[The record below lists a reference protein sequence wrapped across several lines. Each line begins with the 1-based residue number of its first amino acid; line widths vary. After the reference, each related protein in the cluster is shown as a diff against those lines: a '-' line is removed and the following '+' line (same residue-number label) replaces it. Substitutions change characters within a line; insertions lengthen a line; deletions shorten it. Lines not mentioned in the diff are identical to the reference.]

1 MNLMKSRLFAMIAA
15 IVAAVAL
22 MAVGAGGAAAA
33 PKTGEMF
40 LTFVRHGESAGNS
53 SGLIDTSVPGPGLTE
68 TGRAQA
74 AAVAQ
79 LLADCKFDGVYA
91 STMVRTQQTAE
102 PTSQLCGHS
111 TVVEEGLHEIEAGV
125 YEGTPEKDAREGYL
139 AAPIQWLQG
148 NLDARIP
155 GSINGHE
162 FKKRMDDSLQDIQD
176 RGHKRGDLLPWRCH
190 HVLDADVRLEP
201 RHEQAAVRSAA
212 QHRAGGREGHP
223 REGLEARLVGW
234 SCRGLNPTGSLWLP
248 PSRVDHR
255 LSATTWSA
263 AALAGSGPCA
273 CHRGTTY

>member
-15 IVAAVAL
+15 IIAAVAL

-40 LTFVRHGESAGNS
+40 LTFVRHGESAGNT

-68 TGRAQA
+68 KGWVQA
-74 AAVAQ
+74 AAVAE
-79 LLADCKFDGVYA
+79 LLDDCKVDGIYA

-102 PTSQLCGHS
+102 PISKLCGHS
-111 TVVEEGLHEIEAGV
+111 TVVEAGLHEIEAGI

-162 FKKRMDDSLQDIQD
+162 FKKRMDDSIQDIQD
-176 RGHKRGDLLPWRCH
+176 RGSKR
-190 HVLDADVRLEP
+190 
-201 RHEQAAVRSAA
+201 AVIFSHGGAIMFWALMSVSDPDMSKLQSDPLHNTGRVVVKGTPAKGWKLVSWDGHSA
-212 QHRAGGREGHP
+212 G
-223 REGLEARLVGW
+223 
-234 SCRGLNPTGSLWLP
+234 
-248 PSRVDHR
+248 
-255 LSATTWSA
+255 
-263 AALAGSGPCA
+263 
-273 CHRGTTY
+273 